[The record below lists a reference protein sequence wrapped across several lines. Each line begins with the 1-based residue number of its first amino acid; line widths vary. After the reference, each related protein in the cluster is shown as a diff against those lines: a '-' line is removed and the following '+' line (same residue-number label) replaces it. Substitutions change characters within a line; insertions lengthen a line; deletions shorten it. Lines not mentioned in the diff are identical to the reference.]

1 MGNGGIKLV
10 LSHDGPEIMQAR
22 GDFAVKF
29 EVSAPQVAAL
39 IGQIFINFYQ
49 VLIELMVTI
58 NGLK

>member
-1 MGNGGIKLV
+1 MGNGGLKLV
-10 LSHDGPEIMQAR
+10 LFHDGPEIVQA
-22 GDFAVKF
+22 GSGCFVKC
-29 EVSAPQVAAL
+29 EVSAPDVAAL